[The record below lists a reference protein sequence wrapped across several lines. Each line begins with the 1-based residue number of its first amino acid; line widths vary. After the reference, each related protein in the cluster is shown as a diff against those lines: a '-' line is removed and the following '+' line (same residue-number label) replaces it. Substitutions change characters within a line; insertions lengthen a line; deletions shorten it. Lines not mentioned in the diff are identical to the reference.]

1 MRVKDRYAECGMDGF
16 TRINKRKGE
25 IGFTLSPGN
34 ICTDNQ
40 KNMVKDKFH
49 AHSVKTPLFIR
60 LILIIF
66 HCKYFILKRLG

>member
-25 IGFTLSPGN
+25 IGFTLSLGD
-34 ICTDNQ
+34 ICTVNQ

-49 AHSVKTPLFIR
+49 AHSVKTQLFICI
-60 LILIIF
+60 ILIIF
-66 HCKYFILKRLG
+66 HCKYFILKRLR